1 MKLPSRLW
9 FIYACIFL
17 DALGIGLIIPVLP
30 RLIGVLAESRDAQ
43 TWWYGAIMLSY
54 GVMQFLAAPVL
65 GALSDR
71 IGRRPVLLSGI
82 FGLGVMFVVPAVSTS
97 LTALFVSRLIGGL
110 LSANMSV
117 AQAYIADITQG
128 FERAAAF
135 GRIGAVFGAG
145 FLIGPALGGLLG
157 ATDPQLPFIVASAVT
172 LLNFIYG
179 LFVLP
184 ESLTKRSSE
193 PLSLARN
200 NAFGSLARLL
210 KMPQIRIFVV
220 TLAFFSLA
228 NSLMQ
233 YSWAL
238 YTEFRYGFTP
248 REIGLTIFGLSL
260 GIALVQGVYLQ
271 RLLLY
276 ISPVTL
282 TLSSLLLGVV
292 LLTGVGLSTSGLAA
306 GVFFC
311 LYALAASVTPL
322 ISGAISRRMP
332 MDVQGA
338 TMGTVGSVHSLMGA
352 VAPAFTTP
360 MLMSASHNADNVLA
374 GLPFFGAAT
383 LCLLAFVS
391 FAAASRKLRSQE
403 RSDVQDLIED

>member
-1 MKLPSRLW
+1 MKLPKELW

-30 RLIGVLAESRDAQ
+30 RLVGVLTETRELQMA
-43 TWWYGAIMLSY
+43 WYGAIMLSY
-54 GVMQFLAAPVL
+54 GVMQFLAAPML

-82 FGLGVMFVVPAVSTS
+82 FGLGIMFVVPAVSHS
-97 LTALFVSRLIGGL
+97 LIALLISRILGGM

-117 AQAYIADITQG
+117 AQAYIADITTG
-128 FERAAAF
+128 YERAAAF

-157 ATDPQLPFIVASAVT
+157 AENPQLPFVVASVVT
-172 LLNFIYG
+172 LVNFLYG

-184 ESLTKRSSE
+184 ESHKHRSAE
-193 PLSLARN
+193 PMSLKKNNPFVSLAN
-200 NAFGSLARLL
+200 LLRL
-210 KMPQIRIFVV
+210 PNVRVFVL

-238 YTEFRYGFTP
+238 YGEFRYGFTP

-260 GIALVQGVYLQ
+260 GIALVQGYCLP
-271 RLLLY
+271 RLLVK

-282 TLSSLLLGVV
+282 TLVSLSFGTAV
-292 LLTGVGLSTSGLAA
+292 LAAIALSPSGLVSAA
-306 GVFFC
+306 LFC
-311 LYALAASVTPL
+311 LYALSAAVSPL
-322 ISGAISRRMP
+322 LSGAVRRRLP
-332 MDVQGA
+332 MSVQGA
-338 TMGTVGSVHSLMGA
+338 AMGTVGSVHSLMGA
-352 VAPAFTTP
+352 IAPAMTTP
-360 MLMSASHNADNVLA
+360 LLMSAGRHADDVLA
-374 GLPFFGAAT
+374 GLPFFGAAFSCGCA
-383 LCLLAFVS
+383 LVVFALVARRLLS
-391 FAAASRKLRSQE
+391 EE
-403 RSDVQDLIED
+403 RRENESIIED

>member
-179 LFVLP
+179 LLVLP
-184 ESLTKRSSE
+184 ESLAKRSSE

-210 KMPQIRIFVV
+210 KMPQIRIFVM

-248 REIGLTIFGLSL
+248 REI
-260 GIALVQGVYLQ
+260 
-271 RLLLY
+271 
-276 ISPVTL
+276 PVTL

-374 GLPFFGAAT
+374 GLPFFGAAA

>member
-1 MKLPSRLW
+1 MKLPSRLR

-30 RLIGVLAESRDAQ
+30 RLIGVLTDTRDEQ
-43 TWWYGAIMLSY
+43 MWWYGAIMLSY
-54 GVMQFLAAPVL
+54 GVMQFLASPLL

-82 FGLGVMFVVPAVSTS
+82 CGLGIMFAVPALSTS
-97 LTALFVSRLIGGL
+97 LTAILASRIFGGL
-110 LSANMSV
+110 LSANISV
-117 AQAYIADITQG
+117 AQAYIADVTTG
-128 FERAAAF
+128 YERAAAF

-145 FLIGPALGGLLG
+145 FLIGPALGGILG
-157 ATDPQLPFIVASAVT
+157 GNNPHLPFIAASIVT
-172 LLNFIYG
+172 LLNFGYG

-184 ESLTKRSSE
+184 ESIAQRSTE
-193 PLSLARN
+193 PVSLRKN
-200 NAFGSLARLL
+200 NAFGSLAHLL
-210 KMPQIRIFVV
+210 KLPQIRIFVL

-260 GIALVQGVYLQ
+260 GIAVVQGYFLQ

-276 ISPVTL
+276 ISPVKLTL
-282 TLSSLLLGVV
+282 TSLALGVA
-292 LLTGVGLSTSGLAA
+292 LLIGVALS
-306 GVFFC
+306 
-311 LYALAASVTPL
+311 ASVTPL
-322 ISGAISRRMP
+322 LSGTVSRRMP
-332 MDVQGA
+332 MSVQGA
-338 TMGTVGSVHSLMGA
+338 TMGTVSSVHSLMGA
-352 VAPAFTTP
+352 IAPAFTTP
-360 MLMSASHNADNVLA
+360 MLMCAGHHPDDILA

-383 LCLLAFVS
+383 LCLCALLV
-391 FAAASRKLRSQE
+391 FAAASRKLLAEE
-403 RSDVQDLIED
+403 RRENEDFLED